1 MIVALIG
8 AVGLSV
14 DIGSAAS
21 HQRTDQ
27 SAADSAAL
35 AAADRLSGGSTI
47 AAATAAGTNVA
58 AIAGVP
64 SGNLTINFLDSGR
77 IATTNPLSVVWVQA
91 KVTEAVPT
99 FFMRAIGI
107 ATSDVSALAE
117 VKFPKKCALCFLH
130 PNASPALDIS
140 SNGGLSVTGGCVQ
153 VNSSA
158 NPAVTLTSGG
168 GITAPCTNVVGT
180 VTGGGPVTPPAT
192 VGVAPVPDPLA
203 KLPYPTGAMT
213 SYGSIAPGGTDINLQ
228 PGLYNRWDLGGS
240 GGLVLS
246 AGTYVITGGIAVSS
260 GGGIRNCPVGPCPA
274 GITPG
279 GVTLFMTCSNWV
291 PASPA
296 AGPICAPCPVY
307 GADIQVSSNGGITVT
322 APTSGT
328 YQGVA
333 IFYDRCNN
341 GDLAITAN
349 GGVPVTGAI
358 YAMSAPLKITANGP
372 LTVKG
377 LVVTATTQI
386 SANGSLTIAY
396 DPSDPAQAVNANWL
410 SWGNV
415 RLVV

>member
-1 MIVALIG
+1 MIVALVG
-8 AVGLSV
+8 AVGLSI
-14 DIGSAAS
+14 DIGNAVA

-35 AAADRLSGGSTI
+35 AAADRLSSGSTI
-47 AAATAAGTNVA
+47 AVATSAGIAVA
-58 AIAGVP
+58 SLAGVP
-64 SGNLTINFLDSGR
+64 SGNLTINYLDSGR
-77 IATTNPLSVVWVQA
+77 LPTTNILSVVWVQA
-91 KVTEAVPT
+91 KVTESVAT
-99 FFMRAIGI
+99 FFMRMIGI
-107 ATSDVSALAE
+107 STSNVSALAE
-117 VKFPKKCALCFLH
+117 VKYPKKCALCFLH

-140 SNGGLSVTGGCVQ
+140 SSGGLSVTGGCVQ
-153 VNSSA
+153 VNSNA
-158 NPAVTLTSGG
+158 NPAATLTSGG

-180 VTGGGPVTPPAT
+180 VTGAGPVAPPAT
-192 VGVAPVPDPLA
+192 TGVAPVPDPLA

-213 SYGSIAPGGTDINLQ
+213 NYGSIAPAGSDIILS
-228 PGLYNRWDLGGS
+228 PGLYNRWDLGGA
-240 GGLVLS
+240 GGLLLNP
-246 AGTYVITGGIAVSS
+246 GTYVITGGIAVSS
-260 GGGIRNCPVGPCPA
+260 GGGIRNCPLGPCPA
-274 GITPG
+274 GVTAG
-279 GVTLFMTCSNWV
+279 GVTLFLTCSNWV
-291 PASPA
+291 PTSPA

-333 IFYDRCNN
+333 IFYDRCNS

-396 DPSDPAQAVNANWL
+396 DPTDPAQAVNASWL
-410 SWGNV
+410 NWGNV